1 MTPISTAIQF
11 CYTGYRIHPD
21 KKALNHICL
30 KGYEKLY
37 TTDNEFTLISSTVL
51 SALNFTITEYID

>member
-1 MTPISTAIQF
+1 MAIKF
-11 CYTGYRIHPD
+11 CYTAYRIHPD
-21 KKALNHICL
+21 KKGTESYCL

-51 SALNFTITEYID
+51 SALNFTNTECID